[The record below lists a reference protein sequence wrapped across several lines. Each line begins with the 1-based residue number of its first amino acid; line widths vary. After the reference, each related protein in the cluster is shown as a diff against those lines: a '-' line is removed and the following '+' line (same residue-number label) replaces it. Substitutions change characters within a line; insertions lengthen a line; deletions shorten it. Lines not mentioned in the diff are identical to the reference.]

1 MINQSENY
9 IIRMAINQDVD
20 SCANIHKQ
28 EINGGFLS
36 QLGLK
41 FLKLL
46 YKAIISSSNTCCIVA
61 EKDNFVVG
69 FVAISFN
76 TNKFYKEFFIKY
88 GLKVFFILI
97 FNLFNPVIMKK
108 VIESAIYPFKKIK
121 TKKNDSIEITETE
134 LLSIAVNQNAKGT
147 GIAQRL
153 IETMFDECKKR
164 NIRKIKV
171 IVGAENSRAN
181 RFYEKVGFRFCSNIY
196 IHGSDV
202 SNVYIKELN

>member
-1 MINQSENY
+1 
-9 IIRMAINQDVD
+9 MAINQDAE

-61 EKDNFVVG
+61 ENDRFLVVG
-69 FVAISFN
+69 FIAVSFN
-76 TNKFYKEFFIKY
+76 TSKFYKEFFIKY
-88 GLKVFFILI
+88 GLRVFFILI
-97 FNLFNPVIMKK
+97 FNLFRPLIMKK
-108 VIESAIYPFKKIK
+108 VIESAIYPFKKN
-121 TKKNDSIEITETE
+121 KKKENDSIEITETE

-153 IETMFDECKKR
+153 IETMFDECKRR